1 MFQLIVL
8 YPVLYTAMGTA
19 VLQKEDLKTAVNY
32 LRADGKVSLIDWLM
46 AEDPSIAGMVLDI
59 LFFDLVELMM
69 ELEDTHKIRLP
80 KFTVKFAIKYMQKAI
95 QKKAKFDIENLNTI
109 KAANSYFVPALFGL
123 AIDHDV
129 ILPHHSDRIFEAYVD
144 SWSTVH
150 EVGYYPE
157 TAAASNEPVASSTSD
172 VIEQVCSKRPMS
184 RIEVPS
190 DISATDNQAEAKDEG
205 INGVPSSSN
214 IISFEISN
222 DVHGSI
228 ERSVPQK
235 AESTYI
241 SLANGPD
248 FASQNPS
255 PDSSMSS
262 AGPPFDTPP
271 SIIESASTAT
281 SSRSDS
287 ASIQRSSDA
296 DVSNN
301 TKATLTIERNPSGH
315 IMEGLMRCWD
325 FGFFRNNP

>member
-1 MFQLIVL
+1 M
-8 YPVLYTAMGTA
+8 
-19 VLQKEDLKTAVNY
+19 
-32 LRADGKVSLIDWLM
+32 
-46 AEDPSIAGMVLDI
+46 
-59 LFFDLVELMM
+59 
-69 ELEDTHKIRLP
+69 
-80 KFTVKFAIKYMQKAI
+80 
-95 QKKAKFDIENLNTI
+95 FDIENLNTI

-129 ILPHHSDRIFEAYVD
+129 ILPHHSDYIFEAYVD

-157 TAAASNEPVASSTSD
+157 TAAASNDA
-172 VIEQVCSKRPMS
+172 IEKVCSKRPMN

-205 INGVPSSSN
+205 INDVPSSFN

-222 DVHGSI
+222 V

-281 SSRSDS
+281 SS
-287 ASIQRSSDA
+287 
-296 DVSNN
+296 
-301 TKATLTIERNPSGH
+301 
-315 IMEGLMRCWD
+315 
-325 FGFFRNNP
+325 